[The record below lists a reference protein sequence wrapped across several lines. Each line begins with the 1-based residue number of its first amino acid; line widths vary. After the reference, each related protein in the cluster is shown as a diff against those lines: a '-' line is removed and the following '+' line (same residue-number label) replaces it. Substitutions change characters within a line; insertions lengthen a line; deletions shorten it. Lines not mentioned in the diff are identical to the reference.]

1 MRSSF
6 LLLGCWSGRT
16 SQGLLLD
23 EFRTSQVEQ
32 TAVTDE
38 SLGWSPDLPAA
49 AFNFTLSVPAS
60 RFGMAE
66 AGWCVKISSLP
77 YLDLLIQGTLRPGQD
92 DLVHIHISM
101 SGISVPS
108 NLIEGGGGCPSSHP
122 TLAPAWSSAGPAG
135 VHQACP
141 PRISVVTWAQ
151 QHNYESCIQGLSQV
165 AKQTQIIQMYNS
177 SRMHKLKADHAINF
191 QLTIIFSILA
201 WQTTPPS
208 SALAACPPRPWP
220 PPRSQPSR
228 RDPSTGS
235 STHRRTL
242 QPSCGWC

>member
-49 AFNFTLSVPAS
+49 AYNFTLSVPAS

-108 NLIEGGGGCPSSHP
+108 NLIARGRRLSKQSSYTGTSLVICRSSWGPSGLSSSH
-122 TLAPAWSSAGPAG
+122 
-135 VHQACP
+135 
-141 PRISVVTWAQ
+141 
-151 QHNYESCIQGLSQV
+151 LSGHMGTAV
-165 AKQTQIIQMYNS
+165 
-177 SRMHKLKADHAINF
+177 
-191 QLTIIFSILA
+191 
-201 WQTTPPS
+201 
-208 SALAACPPRPWP
+208 
-220 PPRSQPSR
+220 
-228 RDPSTGS
+228 
-235 STHRRTL
+235 
-242 QPSCGWC
+242 